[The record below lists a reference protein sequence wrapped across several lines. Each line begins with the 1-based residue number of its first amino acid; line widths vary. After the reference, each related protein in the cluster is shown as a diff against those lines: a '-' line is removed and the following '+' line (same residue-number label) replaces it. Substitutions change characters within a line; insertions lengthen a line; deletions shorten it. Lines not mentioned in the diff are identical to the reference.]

1 LERGII
7 CGAFLLFASSFCL
20 EAYVWRLASALTED
34 RAFPSEN
41 TQREDL
47 EEHNGL
53 CGTKWESTASAPLR
67 ITALGPRDVARPQ
80 GASVGQLTY
89 YQTATLMA
97 PRPLGLLT
105 ISIRGHQGDH
115 LFESGPA
122 CSGWVRSG
130 KMDNVRIAQN
140 TYHSL
145 VCDVC
150 EIMIGAPVCVVGLG
164 TFSQSSGAPDGH
176 HLLD

>member
-1 LERGII
+1 MWDKMGEHGLGVAENHGVGPPGCCKTAGCICWSAYLLSNGHIDGAKTTRIIDDQYSRSPRG
-7 CGAFLLFASSFCL
+7 SSR
-20 EAYVWRLASALTED
+20 V
-34 RAFPSEN
+34 
-41 TQREDL
+41 
-47 EEHNGL
+47 
-53 CGTKWESTASAPLR
+53 
-67 ITALGPRDVARPQ
+67 IV
-80 GASVGQLTY
+80 
-89 YQTATLMA
+89 
-97 PRPLGLLT
+97 
-105 ISIRGHQGDH
+105 
-115 LFESGPA
+115 FESGPA